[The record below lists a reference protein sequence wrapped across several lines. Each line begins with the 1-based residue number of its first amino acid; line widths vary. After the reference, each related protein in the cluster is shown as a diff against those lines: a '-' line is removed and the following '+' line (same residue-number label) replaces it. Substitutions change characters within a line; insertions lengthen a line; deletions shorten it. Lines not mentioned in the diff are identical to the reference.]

1 MRTKSILVALA
12 AASAALVMAASNSS
26 ANAMG
31 PLAASTVSKAD
42 SSMVEKVHRRRW
54 NRAYRGYDRYPRGR
68 WYSTRPYYSRYY
80 APYYAP
86 PPYYRSYYYPYGGY
100 YVQPRYYDYGYYGYY
115 RPRVRIGI
123 GF

>member
-1 MRTKSILVALA
+1 
-12 AASAALVMAASNSS
+12 
-26 ANAMG
+26 
-31 PLAASTVSKAD
+31 
-42 SSMVEKVHRRRW
+42 MVQKVHRRRW